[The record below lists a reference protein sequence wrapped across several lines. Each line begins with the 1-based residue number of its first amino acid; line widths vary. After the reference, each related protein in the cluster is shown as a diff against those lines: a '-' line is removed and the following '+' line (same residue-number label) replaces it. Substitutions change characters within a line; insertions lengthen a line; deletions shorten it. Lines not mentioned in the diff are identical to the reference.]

1 MVGEPM
7 AYTRGVRA
15 KVHGAAWLTV
25 FQLPGFWLPACLASG
40 SAVMLQKT
48 LSDAASILR
57 DAADDTTAQHIADIE
72 IGKRIKKR
80 RQQLRLSQTALG
92 AAVGVSFQQIQ
103 KYERGTNR
111 VSSSTLYEIA
121 RVLDMSITYF
131 FETLTRGSTAANCEL
146 NRKATIREEFVA
158 TDEGQRLVDAF
169 LAIPKKTRPKIIS
182 LLTTFST
189 EL

>member
-1 MVGEPM
+1 
-7 AYTRGVRA
+7 
-15 KVHGAAWLTV
+15 
-25 FQLPGFWLPACLASG
+25 
-40 SAVMLQKT
+40 MLQKT
-48 LSDAASILR
+48 LADAASAPT
-57 DAADDTTAQHIADIE
+57 DAANETTARHIADIE
-72 IGKRIKKR
+72 VGKRIKKR

-121 RVLDMSITYF
+121 HVLETPITYF
-131 FETLTRGSTAANCEL
+131 FESLGQRATLANGEL
-146 NRKATIREEFVA
+146 ERKAAVREEFVA

-169 LAIPKKTRPKIIS
+169 LAVPKKMRPKFIS
-182 LLTTFST
+182 LLATFSS